1 MRLRPGAATCAAT
14 IAVAGGPDYRGR
26 IAGDSGP
33 TAFAV
38 VCSPAVAAG
47 PGAAYSRPV
56 DSYSRPVDSPVG
68 LAGKS
73 WEWCRRMVAR
83 HRVLAV
89 LTGTVVMFGCA
100 MLTAATGHPP
110 VRPTPADFA
119 FAAVTYAA
127 FFAIAV
133 ARWPSWLLVAAGT
146 AAAVVSMA
154 AGTHQVLISSVLLIA
169 VLVFSLPSDLPRVTV
184 GVVIAAAALGLGHL
198 LFSRHAAT
206 GLADLEV
213 VPALV
218 VVAAIGQAVRAR
230 RIQRVLLAERAR
242 HAAELREQD
251 ARQRIWERVHEERL
265 RIARELHDAVG
276 HQVALISVQAGAMS
290 YLLGTGV
297 DSTDLA
303 KARESLGH
311 IQRASGAALEE
322 LRLTVGLLR
331 QPGESEPTEPAA
343 GLAGLAEL
351 IGSFAA
357 TGLKVTCE
365 VIGQARPLP
374 EAVDLT
380 AYRLIQESLTNTT
393 KHAAGACAS
402 VRLTYRPGVLALAVE
417 DDGPPARDDD
427 DGPPAR
433 HDDGAGRDSAHHD
446 GVYPGGAAGHPGP
459 GNGEVGHGLI
469 GMRERAAVVGGW
481 VSAGP
486 HDGGFLVLA
495 ELPLPTG
502 TAA

>member
-1 MRLRPGAATCAAT
+1 
-14 IAVAGGPDYRGR
+14 
-26 IAGDSGP
+26 
-33 TAFAV
+33 
-38 VCSPAVAAG
+38 
-47 PGAAYSRPV
+47 V
-56 DSYSRPVDSPVG
+56 DSYSPAVSPAG
-68 LAGKS
+68 SFIGFTGKS
-73 WEWCRRMVAR
+73 RDWCRRVVTG
-83 HRVLAV
+83 HRILAV
-89 LTGTVVMFGCA
+89 LAGTVALFGFGI
-100 MLTAATGHPP
+100 LTATTGHPP
-110 VRPTPADFA
+110 VRLASADFA
-119 FAAVTYAA
+119 VAAVTYAVFA
-127 FFAIAV
+127 AIAA

-146 AAAVVSMA
+146 AGAVVSMA
-154 AGTHQVLISSVLLIA
+154 AGTHQNLVGTLLLMA
-169 VLVFSLPSDLPRVTV
+169 MLVFSMAGDLPRVTV
-184 GVVIAAAALGLGHL
+184 VGVVAAAALGLGHL

-230 RIQRVLLAERAR
+230 RIQRTLVAERAR
-242 HAAELREQD
+242 HAEELHEQD
-251 ARQRIWERVHEERL
+251 ARQRIRERVHEERL

-276 HQVALISVQAGAMS
+276 HQVAIISVQAGAMS
-290 YLLGTGV
+290 YLLGADPAGADPAGT
-297 DSTDLA
+297 DPASTSLA

-311 IQRASGAALEE
+311 IQRASEAALEE

-331 QPGESEPTEPAA
+331 QPGEREPTDPAA
-343 GLAGLAEL
+343 GLARLEEL

-365 VIGQARPLP
+365 VTGQARPLP
-374 EAVDLT
+374 ETVDLT

-417 DDGPPARDDD
+417 DDGPHARDDD
-427 DGPPAR
+427 APPTR
-433 HDDGAGRDSAHHD
+433 RDDGADPHGAHHD
-446 GVYPGGAAGHPGP
+446 GAHHDGAHHGGAAGPADAD
-459 GNGEVGHGLI
+459 NGEVGHGLI

-495 ELPLPTG
+495 ELPLPIG

>member
-1 MRLRPGAATCAAT
+1 M
-14 IAVAGGPDYRGR
+14 
-26 IAGDSGP
+26 
-33 TAFAV
+33 
-38 VCSPAVAAG
+38 
-47 PGAAYSRPV
+47 
-56 DSYSRPVDSPVG
+56 DSYSLPAGSP
-68 LAGKS
+68 AGFTGK
-73 WEWCRRMVAR
+73 WWDGGRRVAAR

-89 LTGTVVMFGCA
+89 LTGTAAVFGVA
-100 MLTAATGHPP
+100 LASAARSHPP
-110 VRPTPADFA
+110 TRLTSADFA
-119 FAAVTYAA
+119 IAAVTYAA
-127 FFAIAV
+127 FAAIAV
-133 ARWPSWLLVAAGT
+133 IRWPSWLLVAAGT
-146 AAAVVSMA
+146 AGAVASMA
-154 AGTHQVLISSVLLIA
+154 TGTHLVLTCSVVLAA
-169 VLVFSLPSDLPRVTV
+169 VLVFSLPRDLPRVV
-184 GVVIAAAALGLGHL
+184 AGLAAVAAALGLGHL
-198 LFSRHAAT
+198 VFSLHAAN

-213 VPALV
+213 VPAMA

-230 RIQRVLLAERAR
+230 RIQQALLAERAR

-251 ARQRIWERVHEERL
+251 ARQRIWERVHDERL

-290 YLLGTGV
+290 YLLGPGP
-297 DSTDLA
+297 DSTSLDAAMLA

-331 QPGESEPTEPAA
+331 QPGETEPVEPAA
-343 GLAGLAEL
+343 GLAGLEEL

-393 KHAAGACAS
+393 KHAAGASAS
-402 VRLTYRPGVLALAVE
+402 VRLTYRPDVLALAVK

-433 HDDGAGRDSAHHD
+433 GDAGLNAGGSAAGAGS
-446 GVYPGGAAGHPGP
+446 
-459 GNGEVGHGLI
+459 GEVGHGLI

-486 HDGGFLVLA
+486 HDGGFQVLA
-495 ELPLPTG
+495 EFPLPAG
-502 TAA
+502 VQA

>member
-1 MRLRPGAATCAAT
+1 
-14 IAVAGGPDYRGR
+14 
-26 IAGDSGP
+26 
-33 TAFAV
+33 
-38 VCSPAVAAG
+38 
-47 PGAAYSRPV
+47 
-56 DSYSRPVDSPVG
+56 
-68 LAGKS
+68 
-73 WEWCRRMVAR
+73 MVAR

-89 LTGTVVMFGCA
+89 LAGTVVLFGCG

-110 VRPTPADFA
+110 VRLTSADFA
-119 FAAVTYAA
+119 IAAVTYGA
-127 FFAIAV
+127 FAAIAV
-133 ARWPSWLLVAAGT
+133 ARWPWWLLVAAGT
-146 AAAVVSMA
+146 AGAVVSMA
-154 AGTHQVLISSVLLIA
+154 AGTHQNLIGSVLLMA
-169 VLVFSLPSDLPRVTV
+169 MLVFSLASDLPRVTV
-184 GVVIAAAALGLGHL
+184 GVVAAAAALGLGHL
-198 LFSRHAAT
+198 LFSRPAAT

-230 RIQRVLLAERAR
+230 RIQRTLVAERAR
-242 HAAELREQD
+242 HAEELHEQD

-276 HQVALISVQAGAMS
+276 HQVALISVQAGAMG
-290 YLLGTGV
+290 YLLGA
-297 DSTDLA
+297 DSDSADLAGTDLA

-311 IQRASGAALEE
+311 IQRASEAALEE

-331 QPGESEPTEPAA
+331 QPGEREPTEPAA
-343 GLAGLAEL
+343 GLARLEEL

-357 TGLKVTCE
+357 ASLKVTCE

-417 DDGPPARDDD
+417 DDGPQSR
-427 DGPPAR
+427 
-433 HDDGAGRDSAHHD
+433 DDGAGHGGVHHN
-446 GVYPGGAAGHPGP
+446 GVHPGGAAGHAGA

-495 ELPLPTG
+495 ELPLPIG

>member
-1 MRLRPGAATCAAT
+1 VDP
-14 IAVAGGPDYRGR
+14 
-26 IAGDSGP
+26 
-33 TAFAV
+33 
-38 VCSPAVAAG
+38 
-47 PGAAYSRPV
+47 YSRPV
-56 DSYSRPVDSPVG
+56 DSSIG
-68 LAGKS
+68 FAGQS
-73 WEWCRRMVAR
+73 WGWCRRLVAR
-83 HRVLAV
+83 HRVPAV
-89 LTGTVVMFGCA
+89 LAGTVVLFGCG

-110 VRPTPADFA
+110 VRLTSADFA

-127 FFAIAV
+127 FVAIV
-133 ARWPSWLLVAAGT
+133 LARWPSWLLVAAGT
-146 AAAVVSMA
+146 AAAVASMA

-184 GVVIAAAALGLGHL
+184 GVVIAGAALGLGHL
-198 LFSRHAAT
+198 LFSRPAAT

-218 VVAAIGQAVRAR
+218 VAAAIGQAVRAR

-290 YLLGTGV
+290 YLLGT
-297 DSTDLA
+297 DPASTDPASTDLA

-343 GLAGLAEL
+343 GLAGLEEL

-365 VIGQARPLP
+365 VIGEARPLP

-417 DDGPPARDDD
+417 DNGPHARDDD

-433 HDDGAGRDSAHHD
+433 RDDGAGH
-446 GVYPGGAAGHPGP
+446 VGAGNGEV

-481 VSAGP
+481 VSASP

-495 ELPLPTG
+495 ELPFPTG

>member
-1 MRLRPGAATCAAT
+1 MRLRPGAATCAAA
-14 IAVAGGPDYRGR
+14 IAVAGDPEYRGR
-26 IAGDSGP
+26 IAGQSGP
-33 TAFAV
+33 TAFAA
-38 VCSPAVAAG
+38 VCPPAVAAG

-56 DSYSRPVDSPVG
+56 DSYSRPVGSPVG
-68 LAGKS
+68 SSIGFTGKL
-73 WEWCRRMVAR
+73 WDWCRRMVAR

-89 LTGTVVMFGCA
+89 LTGTVVLFGCG

-110 VRPTPADFA
+110 VRLTSADFA
-119 FAAVTYAA
+119 IAAVTYAA
-127 FFAIAV
+127 FAAIAV
-133 ARWPSWLLVAAGT
+133 ARWPSWLLIAAGT
-146 AAAVVSMA
+146 AGAVVSMA
-154 AGTHQVLISSVLLIA
+154 AGTHQNLVGSVLLMA
-169 VLVFSLPSDLPRVTV
+169 MLVFSLASDLPRVTV
-184 GVVIAAAALGLGHL
+184 GVVAAAIVLGLGHL

-242 HAAELREQD
+242 HAEELHEQD
-251 ARQRIWERVHEERL
+251 ARQRIRERVHEERL
-265 RIARELHDAVG
+265 QIARELHDAVG
-276 HQVALISVQAGAMS
+276 HQVALISVQAGGMS
-290 YLLGTGV
+290 YLLGT
-297 DSTDLA
+297 DPA

-311 IQRASGAALEE
+311 IQRASEAALEE

-331 QPGESEPTEPAA
+331 QPGEREPTEPAA
-343 GLAGLAEL
+343 GLTRLEEL

-417 DDGPPARDDD
+417 DDGPHARDDD
-427 DGPPAR
+427 DGPPIRRDA
-433 HDDGAGRDSAHHD
+433 GA
-446 GVYPGGAAGHPGP
+446 

-495 ELPLPTG
+495 ELPLPIG

>member
-1 MRLRPGAATCAAT
+1 
-14 IAVAGGPDYRGR
+14 
-26 IAGDSGP
+26 
-33 TAFAV
+33 
-38 VCSPAVAAG
+38 
-47 PGAAYSRPV
+47 V
-56 DSYSRPVDSPVG
+56 DSYSRPVGSSIG
-68 LAGKS
+68 FTGKS
-73 WEWCRRMVAR
+73 WDWCRRMVAR

-89 LTGTVVMFGCA
+89 LTGTVVLFGCG

-110 VRPTPADFA
+110 VRLTSADFT

-127 FFAIAV
+127 FAAIAV

-146 AAAVVSMA
+146 VGAVVSMA
-154 AGTHQVLISSVLLIA
+154 AGTHQNLIGSVLLMA
-169 VLVFSLPSDLPRVTV
+169 MLVFSLASDLPRVTV
-184 GVVIAAAALGLGHL
+184 VGGAAAAALGLGHL

-230 RIQRVLLAERAR
+230 RIQRTLVAERAR
-242 HAAELREQD
+242 HAEELREQD
-251 ARQRIWERVHEERL
+251 ARQHIRERVHEERL

-290 YLLGTGV
+290 YLLGADPAST
-297 DSTDLA
+297 DLASTDLASTDLASTDLA

-311 IQRASGAALEE
+311 IQRASEAALEE

-331 QPGESEPTEPAA
+331 QPGQREPTEPAA
-343 GLAGLAEL
+343 GLARLEEL

-417 DDGPPARDDD
+417 DDGPHARDAD
-427 DGPPAR
+427 DGPSAR
-433 HDDGAGRDSAHHD
+433 RDDGAGHD
-446 GVYPGGAAGHPGP
+446 GAHPDDAYPGSAAGHAGA

-495 ELPLPTG
+495 ELPLPVG

>member
-1 MRLRPGAATCAAT
+1 
-14 IAVAGGPDYRGR
+14 
-26 IAGDSGP
+26 
-33 TAFAV
+33 
-38 VCSPAVAAG
+38 
-47 PGAAYSRPV
+47 V
-56 DSYSRPVDSPVG
+56 DSSVG
-68 LAGKS
+68 FTGKS
-73 WEWCRRMVAR
+73 WDWCRRTVAR

-89 LTGTVVMFGCA
+89 LTGTVVLFGCG

-110 VRPTPADFA
+110 VRLTSADFA
-119 FAAVTYAA
+119 IAAVTYAA
-127 FFAIAV
+127 FAAIAV
-133 ARWPSWLLVAAGT
+133 ARRPSWLLVVAGT
-146 AAAVVSMA
+146 AGAVLSMA
-154 AGTHQVLISSVLLIA
+154 AGTHQNLIGSVLLMA
-169 VLVFSLPSDLPRVTV
+169 MLVFSLASDLPRVTV
-184 GVVIAAAALGLGHL
+184 GGVAAAVALGFGHL

-230 RIQRVLLAERAR
+230 RIQRTLVAERAR
-242 HAAELREQD
+242 HAEELHEQD
-251 ARQRIWERVHEERL
+251 ARQRIRERVHEERL

-290 YLLGTGV
+290 YLLGADPDNT
-297 DSTDLA
+297 DLASTDLA

-311 IQRASGAALEE
+311 IQRASEAALEE

-331 QPGESEPTEPAA
+331 QPGEREPTEPAA
-343 GLAGLAEL
+343 GLARLEEL

-417 DDGPPARDDD
+417 DDGPHARDDD
-427 DGPPAR
+427 DGPPTR
-433 HDDGAGRDSAHHD
+433 HDDGA
-446 GVYPGGAAGHPGP
+446 

-495 ELPLPTG
+495 ELPLPIG

>member
-1 MRLRPGAATCAAT
+1 M
-14 IAVAGGPDYRGR
+14 DSYR
-26 IAGDSGP
+26 
-33 TAFAV
+33 
-38 VCSPAVAAG
+38 
-47 PGAAYSRPV
+47 RPV
-56 DSYSRPVDSPVG
+56 DSSTGVT
-68 LAGKS
+68 GKP
-73 WEWCRRMVAR
+73 WDWCRRMVAR

-89 LTGTVVMFGCA
+89 LAGSAVLFGCG
-100 MLTAATGHPP
+100 MLSAATGHPP
-110 VRPTPADFA
+110 VRPTSADFA
-119 FAAVTYAA
+119 FAAVMYAA
-127 FFAIAV
+127 FVVIVV
-133 ARWPSWLLVAAGT
+133 ARWPRWLLVAAGT
-146 AAAVVSMA
+146 AGVVVSMA
-154 AGTHQVLISSVLLIA
+154 AGTHQVLISPVLLIA
-169 VLVFSLPSDLPRVTV
+169 VLVFSLSSDLPPVTI
-184 GVVIAAAALGLGHL
+184 GVVIAAAAVGLGHL
-198 LFSRHAAT
+198 VFSRHAAT

-251 ARQRIWERVHEERL
+251 ARQRVRERVHEERL

-290 YLLGTGV
+290 YLLGSNPDGTGP
-297 DSTDLA
+297 DSTGLDSTGLA

-343 GLAGLAEL
+343 GLAGLEEL

-357 TGLKVTCE
+357 TGLTVTCE

-402 VRLTYRPGVLALAVE
+402 VRLTYRPDVLVLAVE
-417 DDGPPARDDD
+417 DNGPQARDDGDGPPR
-427 DGPPAR
+427 R
-433 HDDGAGRDSAHHD
+433 DDGAGHD
-446 GVYPGGAAGHPGP
+446 GAGHDGAGTHPGA

-502 TAA
+502 TALPLPTGTVA

>member
-1 MRLRPGAATCAAT
+1 M
-14 IAVAGGPDYRGR
+14 
-26 IAGDSGP
+26 
-33 TAFAV
+33 
-38 VCSPAVAAG
+38 
-47 PGAAYSRPV
+47 
-56 DSYSRPVDSPVG
+56 DSYSRPVDSPVESSAG
-68 LAGKS
+68 FTGKS
-73 WEWCRRMVAR
+73 WDWCRRLVAR
-83 HRVLAV
+83 HRAPAVLAGTFV
-89 LTGTVVMFGCA
+89 LFGCG
-100 MLTAATGHPP
+100 MLSAATGHPP
-110 VRPTPADFA
+110 VRPTSADLA

-154 AGTHQVLISSVLLIA
+154 AGTHQVLIGPVLLLA

-184 GVVIAAAALGLGHL
+184 GVVIAAAVLGLGHL

-242 HAAELREQD
+242 HAEELRVQD
-251 ARQRIWERVHEERL
+251 ARQRIRERVHEERL
-265 RIARELHDAVG
+265 RIARDLHDAVG

-290 YLLGTGV
+290 YLLGT
-297 DSTDLA
+297 DPASTDPASTDPASTDLA
-303 KARESLGH
+303 RARESLGH
-311 IQRASGAALEE
+311 IQRASEAALEE

-331 QPGESEPTEPAA
+331 QPGEREPTEPAA
-343 GLAGLAEL
+343 GLARLDEL

-417 DDGPPARDDD
+417 DDGPHARDDD
-427 DGPPAR
+427 DGPPPR
-433 HDDGAGRDSAHHD
+433 RDDGAGHD
-446 GVYPGGAAGHPGP
+446 GA

-481 VSAGP
+481 VSASP

-495 ELPLPTG
+495 ELPLPIG

>member
-1 MRLRPGAATCAAT
+1 M
-14 IAVAGGPDYRGR
+14 
-26 IAGDSGP
+26 
-33 TAFAV
+33 
-38 VCSPAVAAG
+38 
-47 PGAAYSRPV
+47 
-56 DSYSRPVDSPVG
+56 
-68 LAGKS
+68 
-73 WEWCRRMVAR
+73 
-83 HRVLAV
+83 LAV
-89 LTGTVVMFGCA
+89 LIGTVAVFGCA
-100 MLTAATGHPP
+100 MASAATSHPP
-110 VRPTPADFA
+110 VRLTSADFA
-119 FAAVTYAA
+119 IAAVAYAA
-127 FFAIAV
+127 FAAIAV

-146 AAAVVSMA
+146 VGVVVSMA
-154 AGTHQVLISSVLLIA
+154 TGTHQVLTCSVLLA
-169 VLVFSLPSDLPRVTV
+169 GVLVISLPSDLPRVV
-184 GVVIAAAALGLGHL
+184 AGLAAVAAALGLAHL
-198 LFSRHAAT
+198 VFSLHAAT

-213 VPALV
+213 VPAMA

-230 RIQRVLLAERAR
+230 RIQQAILAERAG

-251 ARQRIWERVHEERL
+251 ARQRIWERVHDERL

-290 YLLGTGV
+290 YLLGTGLDSADP
-297 DSTDLA
+297 DSTDLV

-331 QPGESEPTEPAA
+331 QPGESEPVEPAA
-343 GLAGLAEL
+343 GLAKLEEL

-393 KHAAGACAS
+393 KHAAGASAS

-417 DDGPPARDDD
+417 DDGPRAVDGPRARDDD

-433 HDDGAGRDSAHHD
+433 GGD
-446 GVYPGGAAGHPGP
+446 GVNPVGSTGPAGA

-486 HDGGFLVLA
+486 RGGGFQVLA
-495 ELPLPTG
+495 ELPLPIG

>member
-1 MRLRPGAATCAAT
+1 
-14 IAVAGGPDYRGR
+14 
-26 IAGDSGP
+26 
-33 TAFAV
+33 
-38 VCSPAVAAG
+38 
-47 PGAAYSRPV
+47 V
-56 DSYSRPVDSPVG
+56 DSAIG
-68 LAGKS
+68 FTGKS
-73 WEWCRRMVAR
+73 RDWCRRMVAR
-83 HRVLAV
+83 HRVLALLAGTAV
-89 LTGTVVMFGCA
+89 LFGCG
-100 MLTAATGHPP
+100 MLSAATGHPP
-110 VRPTPADFA
+110 VRLTSADFA
-119 FAAVTYAA
+119 IAAVTYAA
-127 FFAIAV
+127 FAAIAV
-133 ARWPSWLLVAAGT
+133 ARWPSWLLVGAGT
-146 AAAVVSMA
+146 AGAVASMA
-154 AGTHQVLISSVLLIA
+154 AGTHQQLVGAVLLTA
-169 VLVFSLPSDLPRVTV
+169 MLVFSLPRDLPRVTV
-184 GVVIAAAALGLGHL
+184 GVVAATAALGLGHL

-206 GLADLEV
+206 GLADLEA

-230 RIQRVLLAERAR
+230 RIQRILVAERAR
-242 HAAELREQD
+242 HAVELHEQD
-251 ARQRIWERVHEERL
+251 ARQRIRERVHEERL

-290 YLLGTGV
+290 YLLGTGL
-297 DSTDLA
+297 DSTGPDTTDLASTNLA

-311 IQRASGAALEE
+311 IQRASEAALEE

-331 QPGESEPTEPAA
+331 QPGEREPTEPAA
-343 GLAGLAEL
+343 GLARLEEL

-365 VIGQARPLP
+365 VIGQARPVP

-417 DDGPPARDDD
+417 DDGPHARDDD

-433 HDDGAGRDSAHHD
+433 GDAGA
-446 GVYPGGAAGHPGP
+446 

-495 ELPLPTG
+495 ELPLPIG
-502 TAA
+502 AAA

>member
-1 MRLRPGAATCAAT
+1 MG
-14 IAVAGGPDYRGR
+14 
-26 IAGDSGP
+26 
-33 TAFAV
+33 
-38 VCSPAVAAG
+38 SPIG
-47 PGAAYSRPV
+47 FT
-56 DSYSRPVDSPVG
+56 
-68 LAGKS
+68 GKS
-73 WEWCRRMVAR
+73 WDWCRRMVAR

-89 LTGTVVMFGCA
+89 LTGTVVLFGCG

-110 VRPTPADFA
+110 VRLTSADFA
-119 FAAVTYAA
+119 IAAVTYAA
-127 FFAIAV
+127 FAAIAV

-146 AAAVVSMA
+146 AGAVVSMA
-154 AGTHQVLISSVLLIA
+154 AGTHQNLIGSVLLMA
-169 VLVFSLPSDLPRVTV
+169 MLVFSLASDLPRVTV
-184 GVVIAAAALGLGHL
+184 GGVAAAAALGLGHL

-230 RIQRVLLAERAR
+230 RIQRTLVAERAR
-242 HAAELREQD
+242 HAEELHEQD
-251 ARQRIWERVHEERL
+251 ARQHIRERVHEERL

-290 YLLGTGV
+290 YLLGADPDNTPLDGPRLEA
-297 DSTDLA
+297 STDLA

-311 IQRASGAALEE
+311 IQRASEAALEE

-331 QPGESEPTEPAA
+331 QPGEREPTEPAA
-343 GLAGLAEL
+343 GLARLEEL

-417 DDGPPARDDD
+417 DDGPHARDDD
-427 DGPPAR
+427 DGPPIR
-433 HDDGAGRDSAHHD
+433 RDDGAGHD
-446 GVYPGGAAGHPGP
+446 GVHHGRADPGGAAGHAGA

-495 ELPLPTG
+495 ELPLPIG